1 MHLVAFV
8 SAYSD
13 NDPNG
18 CFILNSNTTTFGGET
33 SGSGI
38 AETSAED
45 NFANVYADGNLV
57 HIVGKYDKADV
68 YDMAAHLVKTVG
80 NNTESFVLNRGF
92 YVIRIMQEG
101 KVISRKLMV
110 Y

>member
-1 MHLVAFV
+1 
-8 SAYSD
+8 
-13 NDPNG
+13 
-18 CFILNSNTTTFGGET
+18 
-33 SGSGI
+33 
-38 AETSAED
+38 
-45 NFANVYADGNLV
+45 
-57 HIVGKYDKADV
+57 
-68 YDMAAHLVKTVG
+68 MAAHLVKTVG